1 MRPSTTFDNIS
12 GVRAVLVKPATVN
25 RDLACLSHMFTMA
38 IRWEKATANP
48 CHRVIR
54 LLEDNRRARFLS
66 QEEIG
71 RLMEAAA
78 RSDVQYFRPII
89 VMALNTT
96 MRLGEILNLRWE
108 DLDLGAGMIHILKS
122 KSGKGREIPMSDQLR
137 DEFSRI
143 PRLLGS
149 EYVFP
154 GKTGEPLKVIKRSW
168 HKALR
173 GAQIKDVTFHTLR
186 HTAASYLVMCGIDIR
201 TVQDILGH
209 ADIRMT
215 MRYAHLSPAHKSAAV
230 QKLGNLLET
239 SQDVDAEKNF
249 PATGTY

>member
-1 MRPSTTFDNIS
+1 
-12 GVRAVLVKPATVN
+12 
-25 RDLACLSHMFTMA
+25 
-38 IRWEKATANP
+38 
-48 CHRVIR
+48 
-54 LLEDNRRARFLS
+54 LEDNRRARFLS

-78 RSDVQYFRPII
+78 RSDVQYLRPII

-230 QKLGNLLET
+230 QKLGNLLEA